1 MWFDSRRWKHNFV
14 LRKRLRLAPGTSE
27 PPVRRVLGR
36 AGKEAKREAD
46 HSPMFSKV
54 LKKEEKIYKSASRH
68 DFMECKKTSLVN
80 QHKNFELSSAGP
92 TYVVITLPVET
103 S

>member
-1 MWFDSRRWKHNFV
+1 MWFDSRPWKHNFV

-36 AGKEAKREAD
+36 AGKEAKRETD

-54 LKKEEKIYKSASRH
+54 LKKKRRYINPLPDTTSWSA
-68 DFMECKKTSLVN
+68 KKQVW
-80 QHKNFELSSAGP
+80 
-92 TYVVITLPVET
+92 
-103 S
+103 